1 MLVNVVC
8 LKWGTK
14 YDPEYVN
21 RLYSM
26 VERNLSVPHR
36 FICLTDNPAQ
46 LHPDIE
52 IRPIEHRELTGW
64 WHKLTLFKPRI
75 YDLEGSTLFLDLD
88 IVIVSSLDP
97 FFYHPG
103 EFCIIGHWTP
113 NYYNSAVFR
122 LNIGSHPEVWET
134 FEPKYRDITERFLGD
149 QDWITETISN
159 ATSWPSDWVV
169 SYKKHCIPLGGEGP
183 AKIPSNAR
191 IVAFHGHPRPHEI
204 KDGPCG
210 AWQQATWINELWK

>member
-1 MLVNVVC
+1 
-8 LKWGTK
+8 
-14 YDPEYVN
+14 
-21 RLYSM
+21 
-26 VERNLSVPHR
+26 
-36 FICLTDNPAQ
+36 
-46 LHPDIE
+46 
-52 IRPIEHRELTGW
+52 
-64 WHKLTLFKPRI
+64 
-75 YDLEGSTLFLDLD
+75 
-88 IVIVSSLDP
+88 
-97 FFYHPG
+97 
-103 EFCIIGHWTP
+103 
-113 NYYNSAVFR
+113 VFR

-204 KDGPCG
+204 KDGPSG